1 MHRPTRLKITD
12 VNPHLIC
19 ILCGGY
25 LIDATTMNECLH
37 SYCRACIV
45 SYLRQSRQCPICDTV
60 VHKTRPLLN
69 IRSDKTLQNLVYKLV
84 PNLFKDEMKRRREF
98 YAKHPQ
104 ASTSMQSPNAR
115 EERGEVCD
123 DSLVIYTKD
132 EYISLSLDYY
142 FPQPRKDTPTKP
154 LNSNGEG
161 SSAAPGKRPNGDAN
175 GLPVDVVEKRYLRC
189 PAAVCISHIKKF
201 IRNKFG
207 LSSAHRV
214 EVVHQN
220 GEDEPLRNDYTLMDI
235 AYIYTWRRNGPLP
248 LLFRVFEPVSKRL
261 KRSQSGNSSSS
272 DSIAWRDVEEPIA
285 ALSTQPKDVG
295 TKPKTPSP
303 LAWTER
309 SSKVSKSSEDVR
321 AASKETSKPSMSWA
335 EAAMAMSGKSP
346 QGRRAPSPKA
356 SSAPRTEHVPAV
368 DKLKKSS
375 QATPSPKPHSSP
387 TIIIVSSARTPP
399 TSAEPGIGVPKV
411 AFNTLAPLRPV
422 ITVPKSTTVSVKT
435 VGVTSAALTKL
446 SAPTPPNVLLTT
458 PKWKELPKGEKGVVL
473 VNKEAVVPKA
483 FTQIKRTISEG
494 SKSTQPT
501 VERKIAADLQT
512 KATGYTIGQTV
523 NVQDLNKN
531 TMAMKVI
538 APPIKVTAQPINV
551 ISQPINLIAPPKKV
565 IAQPTNV
572 SAPPIKV
579 IAQPLKVVT
588 QPMNLTAPPIKVN
601 AQPSNV
607 IAQPINLTA
616 QPMKTNNPP
625 ATENITLNAPPTL
638 ADATP
643 KLTDATP
650 KLADA
655 IPKLADAIPKE
666 TYDPPPRTE
675 TTPAKT
681 DVRNVNTLATGE
693 SDSTPAKTDAT
704 PTTVDATPK
713 TANSTHE
720 EPMDVSVC
728 DNIVID
734 RPVLLT

>member
-1 MHRPTRLKITD
+1 M
-12 VNPHLIC
+12 
-19 ILCGGY
+19 
-25 LIDATTMNECLH
+25 
-37 SYCRACIV
+37 
-45 SYLRQSRQCPICDTV
+45 
-60 VHKTRPLLN
+60 
-69 IRSDKTLQNLVYKLV
+69 
-84 PNLFKDEMKRRREF
+84 
-98 YAKHPQ
+98 
-104 ASTSMQSPNAR
+104 
-115 EERGEVCD
+115 
-123 DSLVIYTKD
+123 
-132 EYISLSLDYY
+132 
-142 FPQPRKDTPTKP
+142 
-154 LNSNGEG
+154 
-161 SSAAPGKRPNGDAN
+161 
-175 GLPVDVVEKRYLRC
+175 
-189 PAAVCISHIKKF
+189 
-201 IRNKFG
+201 
-207 LSSAHRV
+207 
-214 EVVHQN
+214 
-220 GEDEPLRNDYTLMDI
+220 
-235 AYIYTWRRNGPLP
+235 
-248 LLFRVFEPVSKRL
+248 FEPVSKRL

-285 ALSTQPKDVG
+285 ALSTQPEDVG

-435 VGVTSAALTKL
+435 VGVTSAAPLALTKL

-483 FTQIKRTISEG
+483 LTQIKRTISEG

-538 APPIKVTAQPINV
+538 APPIKVIAQPINV

-681 DVRNVNTLATGE
+681 DIRNVNTLATGE
-693 SDSTPAKTDAT
+693 SDSTQAKTDAT